1 MDGQEQMVR
10 PPAVI
15 VGLGLS
21 ERSASHARHNMG
33 FWVVGALHQRLAGPD
48 WTPVRQALVAST
60 TWQGRAVVLAKPL
73 TGMNDSGQAVAALVE
88 HYGLD
93 VADLCVVYDDLH
105 LPLGLLRF
113 RRTGSAGGHKGMQ
126 SIIDHLGTPDVPRL
140 RIGIGVPAGEEGA
153 RAYVLQA
160 FPPAAQALLA
170 EVIPRAAEALE
181 ILVVAGLDTAIQR
194 FNGRRP

>member
-1 MDGQEQMVR
+1 MDGQEQITR
-10 PPAVI
+10 PPALI

-21 ERSASHARHNMG
+21 ERSASHARHNVG
-33 FWVVGALHQRLAGPD
+33 FWVVEALHQRLATPD
-48 WTPVRQALVAST
+48 WTPVGQALVAST

-88 HYGLD
+88 HYGPA

-105 LPLGLLRF
+105 LALGLLRF

-126 SIIDHLGTPDVPRL
+126 SIIDYLGTADVPRL
-140 RIGIGVPAGEEGA
+140 RMGIGAPEGEEGA
-153 RAYVLQA
+153 RSYVLRA
-160 FPPAAQALLA
+160 FPPAAQAVLA
-170 EVIPRAAEALE
+170 EVMPRAAEALE
-181 ILVVAGLDTAIQR
+181 ILVVAGLDTAMQH